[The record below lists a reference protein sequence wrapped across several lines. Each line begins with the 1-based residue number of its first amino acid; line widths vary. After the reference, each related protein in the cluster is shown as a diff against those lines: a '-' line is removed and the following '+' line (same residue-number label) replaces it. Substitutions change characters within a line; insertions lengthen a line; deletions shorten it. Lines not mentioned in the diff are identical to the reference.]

1 VTVEPIQLTSVQLRL
16 GHGPRPS
23 GFDRWGGEQF
33 FVALVDRF
41 YEGVESDPLLRPM
54 YPEDLSDPKRH
65 LALFLSQYWG
75 GPPVYNEE
83 RGHPRLRM
91 RHARFAVT
99 PAAATAWLG
108 HMTAAVDAAGL
119 PPDDRRELLD
129 YLSMAAESLVNTRT

>member
-1 VTVEPIQLTSVQLRL
+1 
-16 GHGPRPS
+16 
-23 GFDRWGGEQF
+23 
-33 FVALVDRF
+33 
-41 YEGVESDPLLRPM
+41 M
-54 YPEDLSDPKRH
+54 YPEDLTDSKRH

-75 GPPVYNEE
+75 GPAVYNEE

-99 PAAATAWLG
+99 PAASTAWLG

-119 PPDDRRELLD
+119 PPDDRQELLD